1 MSDKHHSHGDELYDH
16 AIEHHDPSE
25 GYDRSEPAVPAI
37 FGFTAGS
44 VILLGL
50 VIFAL
55 QAYFEQV
62 YQDAVKD
69 KILMAPSSQLQDLRN
84 RDNWNLTHYMY
95 GDRSDKS
102 GRVRIPIDKAM
113 DAFAQEAQGGKLF
126 YSAKASPVK
135 KEEPDATAPKF

>member
-1 MSDKHHSHGDELYDH
+1 MDH
-16 AIEHHDPSE
+16 RGLHFLEACLHQISRNIHLSEAQPQVGVHLTSFLVGVAHQIEHHDPSE

-69 KILMAPSSQLQDLRN
+69 KILMAPSSQLQA
-84 RDNWNLTHYMY
+84 HH
-95 GDRSDKS
+95 
-102 GRVRIPIDKAM
+102 
-113 DAFAQEAQGGKLF
+113 
-126 YSAKASPVK
+126 K
-135 KEEPDATAPKF
+135 KIL